1 MTLPIEA
8 FVETITDPT
17 IWIAAFAGGAFGAS
31 IGALPAFVFTGF
43 VVIAGEMAGFTETE
57 LAGNV
62 TALVGFGPVFGPHI
76 SFAGGVAAAAYAAEK
91 GYMDFGFDYHEGK
104 NIAAALGTKPDVLI
118 VGGVFGVVGMLL
130 RQFVQAGLTGP
141 IDAIALTV
149 VLSALIARVAFGYE
163 LVGTPRGEGY
173 LDMTPFEREETR
185 TTTTDETKSGVEPA
199 ADGGV
204 SAERLAVEPWLP
216 QQYKWTNVATLGVV
230 AGILGGYLY
239 VVTGS
244 MFLGFGISAA
254 SLLFLNLGVEKF
266 PVTHHITIVASA
278 AAAAAMASGNGLI
291 AGVDHWVAV
300 VVAAFFGAFSALFG
314 EAFQRVFYAHGDTH
328 VDPPAAA
335 IAFMTFVI
343 AALFAV
349 GVFGGAGY
357 VPTELIG

>member
-1 MTLPIEA
+1 MAISAFIE
-8 FVETITDPT
+8 VITDPT

-43 VVIAGEMAGFTETE
+43 MVIAGEMAGFTEANM
-57 LAGNV
+57 AGNV

-76 SFAGGVAAAAYAAEK
+76 SFAGGVAAAAYAANK

-104 NIAAALGTKPDVLI
+104 NITAALGTRPDVLV
-118 VGGVFGVVGMLL
+118 VGGVFGILGMLI
-130 RQFVQAGLTGP
+130 RQFVEAGLTGP

-163 LVGTPRGEGY
+163 LIGTPRGDGY
-173 LDMTPFEREETR
+173 FDMTPFEREEMR
-185 TTTTDETKSGVEPA
+185 TTMTGDKETGVDPA
-199 ADGGV
+199 TDGGV
-204 SAERLAVEPWLP
+204 PAERLAVEPWLP
-216 QQYKWTNVATLGVV
+216 QQYRWSWVATLGVV

-239 VVTGS
+239 VITGS

-254 SLLFLNLGVEKF
+254 SLLFLNLGVEEF

-278 AAAAAMASGNGLI
+278 AAAAAMASGNGII
-291 AGVDHWVAV
+291 AGVDPWFAV
-300 VVAAFFGAFSALFG
+300 VVAAVFGAIAALFG

-335 IAFMTFVI
+335 IAFGSLVI
-343 AALFAV
+343 AVLYLV

-357 VPTELIG
+357 VPTALLG